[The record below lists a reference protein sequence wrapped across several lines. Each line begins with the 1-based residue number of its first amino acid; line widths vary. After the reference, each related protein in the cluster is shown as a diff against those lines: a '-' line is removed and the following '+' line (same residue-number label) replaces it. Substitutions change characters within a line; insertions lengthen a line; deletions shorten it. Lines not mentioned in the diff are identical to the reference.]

1 MGIYQPMGIVEFL
14 NEKVLYSI
22 TYLGNPLILAVI
34 ALAAFGFSHSF
45 LIAVIGLAI
54 IEAIC
59 IFIKLIYFKQ
69 RPKRQKFTNII
80 ERIDAS
86 GFPSVHAARVAFL
99 YLYLAWFAA
108 IPAKIAF
115 IAVILAVGMS
125 RIFLKKHYII
135 DVLAGYALG
144 IFLFLACISLK

>member
-1 MGIYQPMGIVEFL
+1 MGIAQFL
-14 NEKVLYSI
+14 NETVLHSI

-54 IEAIC
+54 VEATC
-59 IFIKLIYFKQ
+59 IFIKLLYFKQ
-69 RPKRQKFTNII
+69 RPRRQKFTNII
-80 ERIDAS
+80 ERLDAS
-86 GFPSVHAARVAFL
+86 SFPSVHAARSSFL

-115 IAVILAVGMS
+115 IAVILAVSMS
-125 RIFLKKHYII
+125 RILLKKHYII
-135 DVLAGYALG
+135 DVLAGYG
-144 IFLFLACISLK
+144 IGILLLLACISLK